1 MQNKLRLEIGSVNLN
16 IKEILEKSKLNKE
29 NLYYD
34 EPMAKHTSFKIGGPA
49 DVFIKVDNIEEL
61 KETLDL
67 SKKNQIP
74 LTIIGNG
81 SNLLVTD
88 KGIRGITAKLNLKDI
103 EIKNENNK
111 QIIKVEAGVP
121 VGLLAQKLLKEE
133 ITGFE
138 ELSGIPGTI
147 GGAVIMNA
155 GAHGK
160 ELKDILKKVTA
171 MDYNGNIHEF
181 TNEECLFSY
190 RNSRFQKEKYI
201 ILQATLELEKGNSTE
216 IKEKMDVINNEFT
229 LENLDNL
236 IEKLNQKESKE
247 NLEKDWEEAIKENEE
262 FDRRKAIRKDLDER
276 TEKAITKNQ
285 NKNSE
290 QLNNNEAQPNQP
302 QQSNDNTPQ
311 PNQPQQPNNNT
322 PQSNQPQQSND
333 NKPQPNLQQNIGK
346 IIGIEIVEGSDK
358 INIAKVGEDGQI
370 QNLTIENKLK
380 EILKNKKEI
389 FKNPEVAKIIEE
401 VEPSRFKR
409 HFLKRKLS
417 PVILNVLSENKQ
429 GLSIIDYVVAIKK
442 EENCENLKIKHD
454 LSNTVL
460 KGRLKRMMK
469 RVAKTEHFIDGMEVK
484 GLKETK
490 TMGLLESGKRKLKN
504 KPVTIKEGIKLVGK
518 TLGRGTKNGFR
529 QAMKVPKNIKN
540 KLVAVAEK
548 YQDEDLEKLED
559 KEDPDLEET
568 QPKAQDEE
576 KQEK

>member
-16 IKEILEKSKLNKE
+16 IEEILEKSKLNKE

-216 IKEKMDVINNEFT
+216 IKGKMDEYMQFRKEKQPIEYPNAGSTFKRGEDFVTAKLIDEAGLKGYKVGGAQVSEKHAGFIVNVDNATAKDVIELT
-229 LENLDNL
+229 DYIKEK
-236 IEKLNQKESKE
+236 IEEKFGKKI
-247 NLEKDWEEAIKENEE
+247 NLEI
-262 FDRRKAIRKDLDER
+262 
-276 TEKAITKNQ
+276 Q
-285 NKNSE
+285 
-290 QLNNNEAQPNQP
+290 
-302 QQSNDNTPQ
+302 
-311 PNQPQQPNNNT
+311 
-322 PQSNQPQQSND
+322 
-333 NKPQPNLQQNIGK
+333 
-346 IIGIEIVEGSDK
+346 IIG
-358 INIAKVGEDGQI
+358 
-370 QNLTIENKLK
+370 
-380 EILKNKKEI
+380 
-389 FKNPEVAKIIEE
+389 
-401 VEPSRFKR
+401 
-409 HFLKRKLS
+409 
-417 PVILNVLSENKQ
+417 
-429 GLSIIDYVVAIKK
+429 
-442 EENCENLKIKHD
+442 
-454 LSNTVL
+454 
-460 KGRLKRMMK
+460 
-469 RVAKTEHFIDGMEVK
+469 
-484 GLKETK
+484 
-490 TMGLLESGKRKLKN
+490 
-504 KPVTIKEGIKLVGK
+504 
-518 TLGRGTKNGFR
+518 
-529 QAMKVPKNIKN
+529 
-540 KLVAVAEK
+540 EK
-548 YQDEDLEKLED
+548 
-559 KEDPDLEET
+559 
-568 QPKAQDEE
+568 
-576 KQEK
+576 

>member
-16 IKEILEKSKLNKE
+16 IEEILEKSKLNKE

-61 KETLDL
+61 KEILDL

-216 IKEKMDVINNEFT
+216 IKGKMDEYMQFRKEKQPIEYPNAGSTFKRGEDFVT
-229 LENLDNL
+229 AKL
-236 IEKLNQKESKE
+236 I
-247 NLEKDWEEAIKENEE
+247 DEAGLK
-262 FDRRKAIRKDLDER
+262 
-276 TEKAITKNQ
+276 
-285 NKNSE
+285 
-290 QLNNNEAQPNQP
+290 
-302 QQSNDNTPQ
+302 
-311 PNQPQQPNNNT
+311 
-322 PQSNQPQQSND
+322 
-333 NKPQPNLQQNIGK
+333 GY
-346 IIGIEIVEGSDK
+346 
-358 INIAKVGEDGQI
+358 KVGGAQVSEKHAGFIVNVDNATAKDVI
-370 QNLTIENKLK
+370 DLIKYVK
-380 EILKNKKEI
+380 EKVYEKYGIK
-389 FKNPEVAKIIEE
+389 IEE
-401 VEPSRFKR
+401 EIK
-409 HFLKRKLS
+409 
-417 PVILNVLSENKQ
+417 IL
-429 GLSIIDYVVAIKK
+429 G
-442 EENCENLKIKHD
+442 
-454 LSNTVL
+454 
-460 KGRLKRMMK
+460 
-469 RVAKTEHFIDGMEVK
+469 
-484 GLKETK
+484 
-490 TMGLLESGKRKLKN
+490 
-504 KPVTIKEGIKLVGK
+504 
-518 TLGRGTKNGFR
+518 
-529 QAMKVPKNIKN
+529 
-540 KLVAVAEK
+540 
-548 YQDEDLEKLED
+548 DEL
-559 KEDPDLEET
+559 
-568 QPKAQDEE
+568 
-576 KQEK
+576 

>member
-34 EPMAKHTSFKIGGPA
+34 EPMVKHTSFKIGGPA

-181 TNEECLFSY
+181 TNEECQFSY

-216 IKEKMDVINNEFT
+216 IKEKMDEYMQFRKEKQPIEYPNAGSTFKRGEDFVTAKLIDEAGLKGYKIGGAQVSEKHAGFIVNVDNATAKDVIELT
-229 LENLDNL
+229 DYIKEK
-236 IEKLNQKESKE
+236 IEEKFGKKI
-247 NLEKDWEEAIKENEE
+247 NLEI
-262 FDRRKAIRKDLDER
+262 
-276 TEKAITKNQ
+276 Q
-285 NKNSE
+285 
-290 QLNNNEAQPNQP
+290 
-302 QQSNDNTPQ
+302 
-311 PNQPQQPNNNT
+311 
-322 PQSNQPQQSND
+322 
-333 NKPQPNLQQNIGK
+333 
-346 IIGIEIVEGSDK
+346 IIG
-358 INIAKVGEDGQI
+358 
-370 QNLTIENKLK
+370 
-380 EILKNKKEI
+380 
-389 FKNPEVAKIIEE
+389 
-401 VEPSRFKR
+401 
-409 HFLKRKLS
+409 
-417 PVILNVLSENKQ
+417 
-429 GLSIIDYVVAIKK
+429 
-442 EENCENLKIKHD
+442 
-454 LSNTVL
+454 
-460 KGRLKRMMK
+460 
-469 RVAKTEHFIDGMEVK
+469 
-484 GLKETK
+484 
-490 TMGLLESGKRKLKN
+490 
-504 KPVTIKEGIKLVGK
+504 
-518 TLGRGTKNGFR
+518 
-529 QAMKVPKNIKN
+529 
-540 KLVAVAEK
+540 EK
-548 YQDEDLEKLED
+548 
-559 KEDPDLEET
+559 
-568 QPKAQDEE
+568 
-576 KQEK
+576 

>member
-1 MQNKLRLEIGSVNLN
+1 MQNKLRFEIGSVNLN

-81 SNLLVTD
+81 SNILVTD

-181 TNEECLFSY
+181 TNEECQFSY

-201 ILQATLELEKGNSTE
+201 ILQATLELEKENSTE
-216 IKEKMDVINNEFT
+216 IKEKMDEYMQFRKEKQPIEYPNAGSTFKRGEDFVTAKLIDEAGLKGYKIGGAQVSEKHAGFIVNVDNATAKDVIELT
-229 LENLDNL
+229 DY
-236 IEKLNQKESKE
+236 IKEKIKEKFGKKI
-247 NLEKDWEEAIKENEE
+247 NLEI
-262 FDRRKAIRKDLDER
+262 
-276 TEKAITKNQ
+276 Q
-285 NKNSE
+285 
-290 QLNNNEAQPNQP
+290 
-302 QQSNDNTPQ
+302 
-311 PNQPQQPNNNT
+311 
-322 PQSNQPQQSND
+322 
-333 NKPQPNLQQNIGK
+333 
-346 IIGIEIVEGSDK
+346 IIG
-358 INIAKVGEDGQI
+358 
-370 QNLTIENKLK
+370 
-380 EILKNKKEI
+380 
-389 FKNPEVAKIIEE
+389 
-401 VEPSRFKR
+401 
-409 HFLKRKLS
+409 
-417 PVILNVLSENKQ
+417 
-429 GLSIIDYVVAIKK
+429 
-442 EENCENLKIKHD
+442 
-454 LSNTVL
+454 
-460 KGRLKRMMK
+460 
-469 RVAKTEHFIDGMEVK
+469 
-484 GLKETK
+484 
-490 TMGLLESGKRKLKN
+490 
-504 KPVTIKEGIKLVGK
+504 
-518 TLGRGTKNGFR
+518 
-529 QAMKVPKNIKN
+529 
-540 KLVAVAEK
+540 EK
-548 YQDEDLEKLED
+548 
-559 KEDPDLEET
+559 
-568 QPKAQDEE
+568 
-576 KQEK
+576 